1 MASSSENSIVAEL
14 GKGSFS
20 RFAPPS
26 VTEALHSG
34 GSISVP
40 RDKNVGERVIIL
52 TMICD
57 SMVIA
62 AAMVFSFWLRFQT
75 FIREYG
81 VASNFTFRDY
91 AGYAAIG
98 AVSMMMTLT
107 YRQFYGRTVILRYR
121 RVARQILEAS
131 LLWVLGFLSISLLL
145 NFQPSV
151 SRLYVLISGAT
162 IFSSL
167 LVSRWLLNLVV
178 HRSSIVASLRQRV
191 IFVGWN
197 DEADRLADAFGT
209 DQADAYELVGC
220 VRPSG
225 RDFFKAPP
233 DRSLI
238 LGDQED
244 IAQIIERRAVDMV
257 MVADMNSAQSEIVGL
272 ANLCEKMMVQFKVI
286 PSYFQILVSG
296 LHLETV
302 SGIPILGVS
311 SLPLDQTVNI
321 VLKRAVD
328 IVGSLVG
335 LLLSIPMIAIFGS
348 LVYLESPGPI
358 LYRQR
363 RLGRNGHEFFIFK
376 IRSMKLDAETPGKVG
391 WTTKNDPRR
400 LRIGE
405 FMRKCN
411 IDEVPQFWNV
421 LKGEMSLVGPRP
433 ERPELIHNFK
443 EEIPHYNARHNVK
456 PGITGWAQVRGFRGD
471 TDLGE
476 RIKCDLWYLENWN
489 PLLDFHIMLLTF
501 IKRENA
507 A

>member
-1 MASSSENSIVAEL
+1 MAHSSDISAVAVSKGDLAHWVTAAPEL
-14 GKGSFS
+14 AARSS
-20 RFAPPS
+20 
-26 VTEALHSG
+26 AL
-34 GSISVP
+34 P
-40 RDKNVGERVIIL
+40 RDKNLGERVIIL
-52 TMICD
+52 SMICD
-57 SMVIA
+57 SFVIA
-62 AAMVFSFWLRFQT
+62 AAMVFSFWLRFHT
-75 FIREYG
+75 VIRDYTV
-81 VASNFTFRDY
+81 VADITFRDY

-98 AVSMMMTLT
+98 AISMIMTLA
-107 YRQFYGRTVILRYR
+107 YRQFYGRSVILRYR

-131 LLWVLGFLSISLLL
+131 LLWVMGFLSISLILK
-145 NFQPSV
+145 FEPPV
-151 SRLYVLISGAT
+151 SRLYVIISGMT
-162 IFSSL
+162 IL
-167 LVSRWLLNLVV
+167 LGLLFSRWLLNLVV
-178 HRSSIVASLRQRV
+178 HRSSMVASLRQRV
-191 IFVGWN
+191 VFVGWN
-197 DEADRLADAFGT
+197 EEAERLATAFGT

-220 VRPSG
+220 VRPTG
-225 RDFFKAPP
+225 RDFFKEPE
-233 DRSLI
+233 DRRLI
-238 LGDQED
+238 LGDQEQ
-244 IAQIIERRAVDMV
+244 IAKILEWRGIDMV
-257 MVADMNSAQSEIVGL
+257 MVADMNSAQSEIVAL

-311 SLPLDQTVNI
+311 SLPLDQTANI

-328 IVGSLVG
+328 IVGSVIG
-335 LLLSIPMIAIFGS
+335 LLLSLPLIVIFGTI
-348 LVYLESPGPI
+348 VYAESPGPI

-376 IRSMKLDAETPGKVG
+376 IRSMNLNAEGPGEVG

-400 LRIGE
+400 LRIGG
-405 FMRKCN
+405 FIRKLN

-433 ERPELIHNFK
+433 ERPELIRNFK
-443 EEIPHYNARHNVK
+443 DEIPHYNARHNVK
-456 PGITGWAQVRGFRGD
+456 PGITGWAQVKGFRGD

-476 RIKCDLWYLENWN
+476 RIKCDLWYLENWT